1 MEEAGVTDKAKF
13 AEEYYEDN
21 VSRGCGQMFGPA
33 AVKDFLDDN
42 EMVCVVRAHE
52 VQKEGWKAHRFF
64 HEERPVPMV
73 LTVFSAPNYCGTY
86 ENKGAFLTVAAL
98 SPTPQPRLQL
108 IADGL
113 SVAQIGWVDAP
124 FALPGGGNILQLT
137 VPILAECI
145 FGVFLAV
152 MEMFQDD
159 VEEPEM
165 QLLPGEKAPDPKEEK
180 LAEEKYNRSV
190 VSLATHVASLR
201 VQKSEILEML
211 CPPVVAGDSAD
222 AVFKRVQEL
231 DAKAEL
237 RGKINLAE

>member
-1 MEEAGVTDKAKF
+1 MDEAAVTDKAKF

-21 VSRGCGQMFGPA
+21 LSRGCGQMFGPA

-42 EMVCVVRAHE
+42 EMVCIVRAHE

-86 ENKGAFLTVAAL
+86 ENKGAFLTVFAL
-98 SPTPQPRLQL
+98 SPTPQPRLQS
-108 IADGL
+108 ISDGL
-113 SVAQIGWVDAP
+113 TVAQIGWVDAP

-152 MEMFQDD
+152 MEMFQDE
-159 VEEPEM
+159 VEETSQSATVEIGLDPE
-165 QLLPGEKAPDPKEEK
+165 EEK
-180 LAEEKYNRSV
+180 KAEEKFNRSV

-201 VQKSEILEML
+201 VHKTEILEML
-211 CPPVVAGDSAD
+211 CPPVVTGDSAE

-237 RGKINLAE
+237 RGKSVS